1 MENNFVLKKI
11 ITELLNNF
19 KDHINKTK
27 DNNKHGRIPN
37 SLIIS
42 PDNQAPNSLNKFV
55 GGFSDITP
63 QPLST
68 GLKVAKIVISDIE
81 QNKSIVDRL
90 FFIILI

>member
-1 MENNFVLKKI
+1 
-11 ITELLNNF
+11 
-19 KDHINKTK
+19 
-27 DNNKHGRIPN
+27 
-37 SLIIS
+37 
-42 PDNQAPNSLNKFV
+42 NKFV

-90 FFIILI
+90 FFIIPI